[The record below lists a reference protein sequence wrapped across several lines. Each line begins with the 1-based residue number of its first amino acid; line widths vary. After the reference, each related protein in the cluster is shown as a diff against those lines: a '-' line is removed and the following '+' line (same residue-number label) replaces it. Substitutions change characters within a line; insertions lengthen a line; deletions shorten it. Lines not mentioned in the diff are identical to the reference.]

1 MAGLSNTTQFS
12 RGRRVL
18 CSDGPN
24 HVNLRVCQ
32 SGFTTLSLVL
42 LQEQPTVVLLLE
54 DVLQLEPIVF
64 QQREEEGGQRW
75 HQPG

>member
-1 MAGLSNTTQFS
+1 MLRRPEPRKFSCLSKWFYDTFIGAATGAAHCGSFV
-12 RGRRVL
+12 GGV
-18 CSDGPN
+18 
-24 HVNLRVCQ
+24 
-32 SGFTTLSLVL
+32 
-42 LQEQPTVVLLLE
+42 VVLLLE